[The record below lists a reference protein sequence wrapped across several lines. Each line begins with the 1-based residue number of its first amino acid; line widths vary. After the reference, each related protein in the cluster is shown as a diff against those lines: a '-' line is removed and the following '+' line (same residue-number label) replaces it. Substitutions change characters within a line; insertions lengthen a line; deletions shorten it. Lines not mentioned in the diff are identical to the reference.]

1 MNKSI
6 IDAGNYWFVNDRYEI
21 HKDNGTITD
30 TENQLNNDIPQ
41 SIIGIRDRLM
51 QYNRFFRVGK

>member
-21 HKDNGTITD
+21 HKDFGVVYD
-30 TENQLNNDIPQ
+30 TENAKDIPQ
-41 SIIGIRDRLM
+41 SIFGIRDRLM
-51 QYNRFFRVGK
+51 QYNRFFRAGK

>member
-21 HKDNGTITD
+21 HKDSGVVHD
-30 TENQLNNDIPQ
+30 TENGNATPE
-41 SIIGIRDRLM
+41 SILGIRDRLM
-51 QYNRFFRVGK
+51 KYNRFFRAGK